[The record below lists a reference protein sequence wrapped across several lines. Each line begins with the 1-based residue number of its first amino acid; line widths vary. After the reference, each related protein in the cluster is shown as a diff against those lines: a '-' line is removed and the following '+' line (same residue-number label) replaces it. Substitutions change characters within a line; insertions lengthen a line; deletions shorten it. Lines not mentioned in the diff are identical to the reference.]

1 MLTVAGIV
9 AVVAV
14 INAVLPS
21 VDRTSGA
28 LVSTASIVDDRLGS
42 QVEIVH
48 ATGDN
53 GATTA
58 DLWVKNVGSTV
69 IQPLDRIDMFFGPE
83 GQFVRIPYGGPSCA
97 SPCWEYSLE
106 NDTTWAPTAT
116 LHIIIHLEDGL
127 QTNTIYYAKVV
138 APNGS
143 SDAKYFTV

>member
-1 MLTVAGIV
+1 VAGIV

-28 LVSTASIVDDRLGS
+28 LTSTASVIDDRLGS

-48 ATGDN
+48 ATGED
-53 GATTA
+53 GGTVA
-58 DLWVKNVGSTV
+58 DVWAKNVGST
-69 IQPLDRIDMFFGPE
+69 IIRPLDKMDLFFGPE
-83 GQFVRIPYGGPSCA
+83 GQFVRIPYGGESCTA
-97 SPCWEYSLE
+97 PCWEYDLE
-106 NDTTWAPTAT
+106 NDTDWKPTAT
-116 LHIIIHLEDGL
+116 LHIIIHLEDAL
-127 QTNTIYYAKVV
+127 ATDTVYYAKIV